1 MDGRNFSF
9 GNAGNPLVQAL
20 SLLVFALILVGAVIM
35 GAVVLAAFV
44 GLAIV
49 GFFAL
54 KVRGWWL
61 GRRARAQGVNG
72 GPGAGSGQA
81 KTVRYIEAEY
91 EVIETDA
98 DAERRRSS
106 DRR

>member
-20 SLLVFALILVGAVIM
+20 SLLVFVLILVGSVIM
-35 GAVVLAAFV
+35 GAVILAAFV

-49 GFFAL
+49 GFFVL
-54 KVRGWWL
+54 KVRFWWL
-61 GRRARAQGVNG
+61 RRRARGKGIDG
-72 GPGAGSGQA
+72 GPGAGPGQG
-81 KTVRYIEAEY
+81 KTIRYIEAEY
-91 EVIETDA
+91 EVIEPDA
-98 DAERRRSS
+98 DAEHRRPD